1 MHKYTMKLRSRQ
13 NTSITVTRDERLRH
27 LK

>member
-1 MHKYTMKLRSRQ
+1 MHKYKMKLRSRQ
-13 NTSITVTRDERLRH
+13 NTSITLTRDERLRH